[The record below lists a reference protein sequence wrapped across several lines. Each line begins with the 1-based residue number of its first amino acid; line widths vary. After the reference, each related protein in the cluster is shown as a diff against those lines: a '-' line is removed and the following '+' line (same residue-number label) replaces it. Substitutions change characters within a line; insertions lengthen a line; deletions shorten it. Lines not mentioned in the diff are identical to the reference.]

1 VRCYRDLAI
10 VAIDREAPIPFGASE
25 ADPDPWP
32 APILAVVEMVVVE
45 KRGQVFGGATV
56 EVLPRPV
63 TAPGY
68 AAIVRVGGEHDIA
81 SIPRIR
87 ETLGS
92 IHGNVL
98 VDLSDCT
105 FLDSSVIHALVDD
118 ARERR
123 REWESLE
130 LIVPVA
136 NTSVARTLRISG
148 LSTLLVVHEST
159 DFRQCDL

>member
-1 VRCYRDLAI
+1 V
-10 VAIDREAPIPFGASE
+10 
-25 ADPDPWP
+25 
-32 APILAVVEMVVVE
+32 AVVKMVVAE
-45 KRGQVFGGATV
+45 RRGPDFGGAIV
-56 EVLPRPV
+56 EVLPRPAN
-63 TAPGY
+63 APGY

-87 ETLGS
+87 ETLES

-118 ARERR
+118 ACERR

-136 NTSVARTLRISG
+136 NASVARALRISG

-159 DFRQCDL
+159 DFRQIDL